1 MGPLTVAPWGK
12 WCGGFGWSG
21 LNEARPWRWVQESC
35 SLAGTRFNVL
45 TEPDVFFPSTAVRV
59 FSSTAFLPL
68 ARFLSPFR
76 GCQSV
81 LVT

>member
-12 WCGGFGWSG
+12 WCGGFGWSR
-21 LNEARPWRWVQESC
+21 LNEARPRRWVQESC

-45 TEPDVFFPSTAVRV
+45 TEPDVFSPSTAVRV
-59 FSSTAFLPL
+59 FSRTAFLPL

>member
-21 LNEARPWRWVQESC
+21 LNEAKSGRRVQESC

-45 TEPDVFFPSTAVRV
+45 TEPDVFSPTAVRV
-59 FSSTAFLPL
+59 FSRMAFLLL

-76 GCQSV
+76 QCQSV
-81 LVT
+81 FVT